1 MTKWHK
7 QSSINELNRVLVSVI
22 KLHTSGLLTDVEL
35 LQNCQMLQEQYAQL
49 DLSELCDPN
58 TGLRHPKNFTP
69 FANKESV

>member
-7 QSSINELNRVLVSVI
+7 QTNINELNRELVSII

-35 LQNCQMLQEQYAQL
+35 LQNCQVLQQQYAQW

-58 TGLRHPKNFTP
+58 TGLRHPRDYTP
-69 FANKESV
+69 FK

>member
-7 QSSINELNRVLVSVI
+7 QWNINELNRELVSII

-35 LQNCQMLQEQYAQL
+35 LQNCQVLQQQYAQW

-58 TGLRHPKNFTP
+58 TGLRHPRDYTP
-69 FANKESV
+69 FK